1 MYTLK
6 QLIDKA
12 YDELLV
18 AGFSEK
24 TVYGANCYI
33 WNRLIRK
40 HGENAIFEE
49 SMCREYCK
57 EYFGKDIFSTDFNQL
72 IKIEQRY
79 IKAFQNLVQSSRDI
93 SFKQFDRHY
102 HRDYILDE
110 KSQRLLDDY
119 IQKCI
124 EDGNSTRTINNKKM
138 RIRTFMIDIHFQ
150 SISKD
155 SVILYLKNY
164 MTKCN
169 HITYTIDNRLI
180 RRFLIFCY
188 EKGELDKSILLS
200 WPDKLPNIKNKKIP
214 SVYSIEEISLLLKS
228 AKTCQSEENH
238 LRNFAILSLIAY
250 TGMRASDVVNL
261 RPSDIDWR
269 NNEIRIIQQKTKKE
283 IIYPL
288 LSQIGNPIIEYIQNE
303 RSGGEHLFLTEHGH
317 KLSPALV
324 TGIINTYFKQS
335 PIKINGRHHGAHA
348 LRHSIA
354 TIMVNNGISLFSVAN
369 TLGHSNVDCVKIYSK
384 IDITHL
390 RKCVLEAPYHA

>member
-1 MYTLK
+1 MKFTLNGS
-6 QLIDKA
+6 A
-12 YDELLV
+12 
-18 AGFSEK
+18 
-24 TVYGANCYI
+24 
-33 WNRLIRK
+33 
-40 HGENAIFEE
+40 
-49 SMCREYCK
+49 
-57 EYFGKDIFSTDFNQL
+57 
-72 IKIEQRY
+72 
-79 IKAFQNLVQSSRDI
+79 
-93 SFKQFDRHY
+93 
-102 HRDYILDE
+102 
-110 KSQRLLDDY
+110 
-119 IQKCI
+119 
-124 EDGNSTRTINNKKM
+124 
-138 RIRTFMIDIHFQ
+138 
-150 SISKD
+150 
-155 SVILYLKNY
+155 
-164 MTKCN
+164 
-169 HITYTIDNRLI
+169 
-180 RRFLIFCY
+180 
-188 EKGELDKSILLS
+188 
-200 WPDKLPNIKNKKIP
+200 NIKNKKIP

-228 AKTCQSEENH
+228 AKTCKSEENH